1 MLGFPNIL
9 AELELLKIIVCC
21 SMSFWMIKISNI
33 MTGMAVVV
41 IFQVSQNCKL
51 VTGITRPFQ
60 LESSSLFSKD
70 FITTNKL

>member
-1 MLGFPNIL
+1 
-9 AELELLKIIVCC
+9 
-21 SMSFWMIKISNI
+21 

-41 IFQVSQNCKL
+41 IFQVSQKCKL